1 MRRTVRYILATSNP
15 MGDLEALEKF
25 VKLAPDTGADA
36 IALIGNL
43 MPKAANSKRR
53 VTEENGAE
61 SAAER
66 PDAERSK
73 RPNVSV
79 LRNVNAQDP
88 GKTGTR

>member
-43 MPKAANSKRR
+43 MPKAAKSRDY
-53 VTEENGAE
+53 
-61 SAAER
+61 AAFFRILSEAHL
-66 PDAERSK
+66 PTAYVPGPQDA
-73 RPNVSV
+73 PI
-79 LRNVNAQDP
+79 
-88 GKTGTR
+88 

>member
-43 MPKAANSKRR
+43 MPKAA
-53 VTEENGAE
+53 
-61 SAAER
+61 
-66 PDAERSK
+66 
-73 RPNVSV
+73 
-79 LRNVNAQDP
+79 
-88 GKTGTR
+88 